1 MKQVAT
7 AKQVPLMDLHA
18 RAIEFYERVGQK
30 VTDTWSFTKP
40 NPAIA
45 RGGDPAKLPATVL
58 DYTHFNPEGS
68 RAIGPI
74 VADELRKAVPEL
86 AMYIY

>member
-1 MKQVAT
+1 
-7 AKQVPLMDLHA
+7 MDLHA

-40 NPAIA
+40 NPACA
-45 RGGDPAKLPATVL
+45 RRRSGEVPATVL

-68 RAIGPI
+68 RAVGFF

-86 AMYIY
+86 AKYIY